1 MQKIPVLLHAK
12 DSSTAACKRPPA
24 DEFSAAENQESDV
37 RSRRRGK
44 PQPPD
49 LWPFILYF
57 VLSDIIMF
65 FPVFCTLWYNNVFF
79 PVFCICIRWK
89 TSEPQAIHWQPSP
102 VNEEYTWIEISQC
115 LIATNNVI
123 GCVTKHCTGWT
134 FQSYLNSCCS
144 TVSNALPCVLFLQY
158 LYVKVILIYW
168 RILSETIIS
177 IMIAPVANT
186 KIRELISTLTKCLLT
201 MRWICTEYYIQ
212 AYMPL
217 ITWCL
222 EMYIVQI
229 LNELLLFF
237 ASW

>member
-1 MQKIPVLLHAK
+1 MQKK
-12 DSSTAACKRPPA
+12 TPA

-57 VLSDIIMF
+57 VLFDIIM
-65 FPVFCTLWYNNVFF
+65 FF

-89 TSEPQAIHWQPSP
+89 ISGPQAIHWQSSP

-115 LIATNNVI
+115 LIVTNNVI

-144 TVSNALPCVLFLQY
+144 IVSNALPCVLFLQY
-158 LYVKVILIYW
+158 LFVKVILIYW

-186 KIRELISTLTKCLLT
+186 EIRELLVTLT
-201 MRWICTEYYIQ
+201 
-212 AYMPL
+212 
-217 ITWCL
+217 
-222 EMYIVQI
+222 
-229 LNELLLFF
+229 
-237 ASW
+237 